1 MHSITRQKSNALR
14 KISGDS
20 TSTQTNRYQYSGDDN
35 KHSASV
41 TKITLFKHAFLFF
54 TAYRILHIL
63 KFYGM
68 MKIKLLLLLL
78 LFQHTAP
85 HDVTGSP
92 WNKSQVIRTTSA
104 SILRTS
110 GKTSGCNGLVHANS
124 AYTSTTNQN
133 SACTSH
139 SQRELCMHLTANQHK
154 SYILHNQ
161 TNYAHTS

>member
-14 KISGDS
+14 KISGD
-20 TSTQTNRYQYSGDDN
+20 STQTNRYQYSGDDN

-92 WNKSQVIRTTSA
+92 
-104 SILRTS
+104 
-110 GKTSGCNGLVHANS
+110 
-124 AYTSTTNQN
+124 
-133 SACTSH
+133 
-139 SQRELCMHLTANQHK
+139 
-154 SYILHNQ
+154 
-161 TNYAHTS
+161 

>member
-20 TSTQTNRYQYSGDDN
+20 TQTNRYQYSGDDN
-35 KHSASV
+35 KHSALV
-41 TKITLFKHAFLFF
+41 TKITLLKHAFLFF

-92 WNKSQVIRTTSA
+92 
-104 SILRTS
+104 
-110 GKTSGCNGLVHANS
+110 
-124 AYTSTTNQN
+124 
-133 SACTSH
+133 
-139 SQRELCMHLTANQHK
+139 
-154 SYILHNQ
+154 
-161 TNYAHTS
+161 